1 MMHFGVVFGN
11 TKVQNVGCV
20 PTSKRVTAATD
31 DQGLRKHEI
40 TNQNHQRE
48 SYCSSRSQ
56 IRNRTSKQA
65 SKHINTAIVHKRMQ
79 HRRSSTTDQRQSALS
94 FPLQQSSM
102 HRTPSSR
109 DGGLKATSEAEELDA
124 RSTMSTTTAAC
135 DSTATAASMVLM
147 KGRSLVDSKSSNSEN
162 NSNNGDESGYGSD
175 SSPDSSGGDGGGADS
190 TGCDDVDD
198 DYDDGGDMRER
209 IYFLREKQL
218 LMERAGNV
226 LSRRAER
233 NYAAAMA
240 SDLCRGLTTESS
252 SSASSSCGSSSSSGE
267 EAAEK
272 SGLKKRKRAATATTT
287 TTSNINIWIEA
298 KRVLSEMNKK
308 GSGYD
313 DDCSGP
319 ILPIPT
325 SIYRKRCAPTPIHPL
340 IDHRIVQRVRS
351 KLYDAE
357 SDVGTGQA
365 LLGSP
370 FAPSNQVRHDGCC
383 SRTVHAA

>member
-1 MMHFGVVFGN
+1 M
-11 TKVQNVGCV
+11 
-20 PTSKRVTAATD
+20 R
-31 DQGLRKHEI
+31 
-40 TNQNHQRE
+40 
-48 SYCSSRSQ
+48 
-56 IRNRTSKQA
+56 
-65 SKHINTAIVHKRMQ
+65 
-79 HRRSSTTDQRQSALS
+79 
-94 FPLQQSSM
+94 
-102 HRTPSSR
+102 RTPSSR
-109 DGGLKATSEAEELDA
+109 DGGLAATSETEQDA
-124 RSTMSTTTAAC
+124 RSTMSSTTTAAC
-135 DSTATAASMVLM
+135 DSATTAASMVLM
-147 KGRSLVDSKSSNSEN
+147 KGRSLVDSKGSNSEN

-175 SSPDSSGGDGGGADS
+175 SSPDSSGDGDGADS
-190 TGCDDVDD
+190 NGCDNDD
-198 DYDDGGDMRER
+198 EYEDGGDMQER

-233 NYAAAMA
+233 NYAAAVA

-252 SSASSSCGSSSSSGE
+252 VSASSSCGSSSSSGE
-267 EAAEK
+267 EDAEK
-272 SGLKKRKRAATATTT
+272 SGLKKKRKRGATTS

-313 DDCSGP
+313 DECSGP
-319 ILPIPT
+319 ILPVPT

-357 SDVGTGQA
+357 SGTGTGQA

-370 FAPSNQVRHDGCC
+370 FAPSNQV
-383 SRTVHAA
+383 